1 MKKDI
6 YKIILWAVV
15 FIVVMNG
22 FFRSVPDGLS
32 YKSEEKDGNIE
43 FLYDLTYIKD
53 DEYIK
58 EQKIFYEQLKLIS
71 EAKYFVVV
79 DMFLFNDDYD
89 RKLDFPQISKTLTD
103 TLIEQKE
110 KYPDLKII
118 FITDEINNFYGAYKF
133 KFIEQFK
140 ENDIEVII
148 TDSTKTRDSNPL
160 YSGVWRT
167 FFRWFGTSGKGLMKN
182 AFSPDSPK
190 VTLRSYLKLLN
201 FKANHRKVVITEES
215 AIISSSNPH
224 DASGYHSNIAFKV
237 KGDIIDD
244 LIQSELAVAR
254 FSGSEFKD
262 LELKYRGDINEPL
275 EATRVAL
282 ITEGKIRKNL
292 QEEIENT
299 KADDKITMG
308 MFYLSDRIIVEEL
321 IRAANRGVDVKLVLD
336 SNKDAFGIE
345 KNGIPN
351 RPVSAELVKKTNGK
365 IKIRWYQ
372 THGEQYHAK
381 LTFIEKEDKTIII
394 GGSANL
400 TKRNIGDHNL
410 ETDIKIEVRND
421 NKLALEIV
429 ENEGYY
435 LGVGIFNIMAMYN
448 PEKISIGGGVSNCLD
463 MFYDK
468 MMDTVNSMSLK
479 PTTKI
484 CEIEKAKRDDCGLVG
499 AGALAFYDI

>member
-1 MKKDI
+1 MSSNKSNIIFISKNPKKKYFTVKNI
-6 YKIILWAVV
+6 AIMLAIVTVV
-15 FIVVMNG
+15 NG
-22 FFRSVPDGLS
+22 FITPMPKGLS
-32 YKSEEKDGNIE
+32 FEGELHNVSDIE
-43 FLYDLTYIKD
+43 FLYDLTYKKDGEVIHEQSIFEKQLELIKNA
-53 DEYIK
+53 K
-58 EQKIFYEQLKLIS
+58 EFIILDL
-71 EAKYFVVV
+71 
-79 DMFLFNDDYD
+79 FLFNDDYD

-103 TLIEQKE
+103 TLIEQKD

-133 KFIEQFK
+133 KFIEQLK

-224 DASGYHSNIAFKV
+224 DASCYHSNIAFKV

-262 LELKYRGDINEPL
+262 LKLKYRGDIKEPL
-275 EATRVAL
+275 EATRLAL

-299 KADDKITMG
+299 KVYDKITMG
-308 MFYLSDRIIVEEL
+308 MFYLSDRFIVEEL

-381 LTFIEKEDKTIII
+381 LAFIEKDDQTIII

-410 ETDIKIEVRND
+410 ETDIKIEVKND
-421 NKLALEIV
+421 NKLALEIGQYFDRIWQNKDGHYTV
-429 ENEGYY
+429 DFSEFKEDGFLRNIIYRIQEFTG
-435 LGVGIFNIMAMYN
+435 LGTF
-448 PEKISIGGGVSNCLD
+448 
-463 MFYDK
+463 
-468 MMDTVNSMSLK
+468 
-479 PTTKI
+479 
-484 CEIEKAKRDDCGLVG
+484 
-499 AGALAFYDI
+499 